1 MTRKTR
7 MAFFISFV
15 FSVII
20 LMATSMIFKQSSEI
34 LNRDAENRMVEQL
47 ERAEENISLLLDNI
61 VLDTEKLSRNQ
72 TVIDYFNKQVTDEEM
87 NMYLESLM
95 IEKNE
100 KRPVYMDLFLM
111 NSEGAIV
118 SAVVKDA
125 IGTVDGKKRWYF
137 INTVETGVTSTSDVL
152 SSQANQV
159 QIVITLTPIVDNNQ
173 VKGYFGLAIYAS
185 YFSDFLEN
193 FEVNENDYI
202 IIDSYD
208 NILSHPNKALIQEKF
223 KYFSKSPG
231 KLYEFSSILIDHQ
244 EYFTLMKDLG
254 FKRWRIVSLLSGDE
268 IYSKS
273 KELAYSYFKLGAV
286 LIVVAVVMGFYI
298 TDYVTKPI
306 IKITDSINKI
316 IEEGDVHRSNLAS
329 KIPVELLDDDESFE
343 ISAFKRA
350 LIGLK
355 ETLDNSMQGFEME
368 NSKLRDYVN
377 NVDNELKNVNN
388 RNLEFIATLSHDI
401 RTPLTLI
408 KGYAS
413 GLASDIA
420 KDEMMNEKFK
430 AGIIESANSLE
441 YLIYDVLDFAYE
453 VSDYHIYQMKSVKI
467 TDFVTQLLFEIQQIY
482 SDERVIEF
490 DIDEFSDEWLRID
503 KMQITRVV
511 VNLINNSIKYSKG
524 ADKIVLRL
532 KLIKEGIRI
541 CVYDQGSG
549 ISVED
554 QANIFEMF
562 YRGSN
567 RRDIKGYGLGLYI
580 SGHII
585 KRHKSYIYCNS
596 ELGVF
601 TEMMFEIHHDSREPD
616 RYD

>member
-7 MAFFISFV
+7 MALLISFI
-15 FSVII
+15 FSIII
-20 LMATSMIFKQSSEI
+20 LMATSMIYKQSSEI

-72 TVIDYFNKQVTDEEM
+72 MVIDFFNDQVTVTEM
-87 NMYLESLM
+87 NDYLDKLM
-95 IEKNE
+95 SEKNE

-111 NSEGAIV
+111 NSEGAIL

-137 INTVETGVTSTSDVL
+137 INTLETGVTSTSDVL

-173 VKGYFGLAIYAS
+173 IKGYFGLAIYAS

-193 FEVNENDYI
+193 FEVNKNDYI

-208 NILSHPNKALIQEKF
+208 NILSHPDKGMIQEKF
-223 KYFSKSPG
+223 KYFSKLPRD
-231 KLYEFSSILIDHQ
+231 LYEFSNIFIDKQ

-286 LIVVAVVMGFYI
+286 LIIVAIVMGFYI
-298 TDYVTKPI
+298 IGYVTKPI

-316 IEEGDVHRSNLAS
+316 IEEDDVHRSNLAR
-329 KIPVELLDDDESFE
+329 KIPVELLEGDESLE

-350 LIGLK
+350 LIGFK
-355 ETLDNSMQGFEME
+355 ETLDNSMQSFEME
-368 NSKLRDYVN
+368 NNKLRDYVN

-453 VSDYHIYQMKSVKI
+453 VSDHHIYQMKVVKAK
-467 TDFVTQLLFEIQQIY
+467 DFVDQLLFEIRHIY
-482 SDERVIEF
+482 KEDRVISF
-490 DIDEFSDEWLRID
+490 DIDGFSNEQIRID

-511 VNLINNSIKYSKG
+511 VNLINNSMKYSKES
-524 ADKIVLRL
+524 DEIVLRL
-532 KLIKEGIRI
+532 KNITNGMRI
-541 CVYDQGSG
+541 CVHDQGSG
-549 ISVED
+549 ISIED

-567 RRDIKGYGLGLYI
+567 RGDIKGYGLGLYI

-596 ELGVF
+596 ELGDF
-601 TEMMFEIHHDSREPD
+601 TDMMFEIPYSVSTSL
-616 RYD
+616 